1 MSALNNLPRISSFQ
15 DRMEEASKTSIVIL
29 NPDWILVVSL
39 ELIDNEWWYVIH
51 PWQGGGMSPDESAA
65 AVKLCNAARQVAAG
79 QKSVEEFIDTFYPE
93 EDHFYTRQDFF
104 ERKILKKKADGTLE
118 MNIQFK

>member
-1 MSALNNLPRISSFQ
+1 MSALNLPRISSFQ
-15 DRMEEASKTSIVIL
+15 DRMEEASKTSIVVL

-51 PWQGGGMSPDESAA
+51 PWQGGGMSPDESTA

-79 QKSVEEFIDTFYPE
+79 QKSVEDFIDTFYPE
-93 EDHFYTRQDFF
+93 DDEHSYTRKDFF
-104 ERKILKKKADGTLE
+104 EKGVLKNVDGKLT
-118 MNIQFK
+118 MNLKFK